1 MLTRL
6 SIRHRLLLIT
16 LLALL
21 SLLLLTLVAAEQ
33 YRRSLLEE
41 KQVQTRHQVETVW
54 SLVDGFARQVSEGTL
69 SEAQAKQAA
78 LKAIAALRYGHDD
91 YFWINDSRPFMVM
104 HPMKPELDGKDLTAV
119 ADPDGKRLFVA
130 FVEATRHAPQ
140 GAQVAYQWP
149 KPGSAQ
155 PVAKVSFVKR
165 FAPWDW
171 IIGTGIYVDDV
182 EQQYRQVLLRL
193 LGVSLVILTLLALL
207 SGWLGRSIVQPLE
220 AASRALAV
228 LARGEGD
235 LRARLHERG
244 RDELSALGRNFNRFA
259 DQMVTLVQQVQGIA
273 RDNDGAAERLAGVAH
288 NHHRL
293 ANEQV
298 ADTERVASAM
308 SQVAASCQEIGEHT
322 REAAGS
328 AAQAMAM
335 VHDGEALMQRSA
347 EVVQRLADQ
356 LGASVA
362 SVEQLGADS
371 QKIDGVL
378 EVIRGVAE
386 QTNLLALNAA
396 IEAARAGEQ
405 GRGFAV
411 VADEVRTLANRT
423 HASTDEIRNMI
434 ASVQHGTDQVTAQIG
449 QLQGLS
455 DAAAHSVAQME
466 RVIAELAGLIDR
478 IGGMNGQ
485 IASAADQQVA
495 SVAGINH
502 NMETIARAAHR
513 ALEHNEQTEQAV
525 AALEAGGRQLS
536 ALVDRYQT

>member
-54 SLVDGFARQVSEGTL
+54 SLVDGFARQVSEGKL

-104 HPMKPELDGKDLTAV
+104 HPMKPELDGKDLAAV

-362 SVEQLGADS
+362 SVKQLGADS

>member
-6 SIRHRLLLIT
+6 SIRHRLLLST

-41 KQVQTRHQVETVW
+41 KQLQTRHQVETVW
-54 SLVDGFARQVSEGTL
+54 SLVDGFARQVSEGKL

-104 HPMKPELDGKDLTAV
+104 HPMKPELDGKDLAAV
-119 ADPDGKRLFVA
+119 ADPDGKHLFVA

-140 GAQVAYQWP
+140 GALVAYQWP

-308 SQVAASCQEIGEHT
+308 SLVAASCQEIGEHT

-328 AAQAMAM
+328 ASQAMAM

-356 LGASVA
+356 LEASVA

-466 RVIAELAGLIDR
+466 SVIAELAGLIDR

-485 IASAADQQVA
+485 IASAADQQIE